1 MALPA
6 GMAGD
11 GGDRE
16 VGDVCAGKVQIRQY
30 LPAWPGTVDTGK
42 LGLST

>member
-11 GGDRE
+11 GGYRE
-16 VGDVCAGKVQIRQY
+16 VGDVRVGKDVRLGHQIRQI
-30 LPAWPGTVDTGK
+30 A
-42 LGLST
+42 